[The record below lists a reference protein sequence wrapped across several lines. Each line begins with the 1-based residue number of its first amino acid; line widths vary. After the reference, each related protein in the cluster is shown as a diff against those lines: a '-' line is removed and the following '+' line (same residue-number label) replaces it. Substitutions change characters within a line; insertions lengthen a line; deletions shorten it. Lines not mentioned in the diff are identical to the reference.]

1 MPIKT
6 GIGVGEA
13 QVYDTSNL
21 ENNYFKLLQREAQE
35 TAKFQEELVDLI
47 SKVKTDGARDIDKPL
62 IAKGY
67 DEVRE
72 LYRQASSIRNKTE
85 RNLVRAQITSGIQ
98 SLNEAAA
105 RSAAEAKSY
114 IETLGSVAN
123 TGEYMYDKDKLN
135 DFKSRINKPITQL
148 STFNPLDLPK
158 IPSDAIRDKA
168 YDNLYTELK
177 NKSVYKTVKL
187 GGGKE
192 QEVGVV
198 DPKIVASNIIERIGK
213 SPEWLNLATRN
224 YIQANPDKEPV
235 LQDVVQN
242 EVQLYMDRRGNEY
255 AGTPTRIP
263 RATGS
268 GGGTPDWLSNPNP
281 VTLNI
286 PYAGGKASVN
296 GQNYI
301 ALSLPNKNFA
311 GSNAIDLTTG
321 SPVKAL
327 KSSNDYQVVGIA
339 NFPTIASGKLAG
351 SLAQPSYESRRQDN
365 ISYQPYIHVQQA
377 VKSGSRTITKDL
389 LVPFDRL
396 PENVKS
402 SKTLQKIIGNFRPST
417 GNPTPK
423 PGSGKG
429 NTDPLNILNP

>member
-114 IETLGSVAN
+114 IETLGSIAN

-148 STFNPLDLPK
+148 SIFNPLDLPK

-213 SPEWLNLATRN
+213 SPDWLNLATRN
-224 YIQANPDKEPV
+224 YIQANPDKEPKIE
-235 LQDVVQN
+235 DIIDT
-242 EVQLYMDRRGNEY
+242 EFKLYMNRRGNEY
-255 AGTPTRIP
+255 AGTPSRIP
-263 RATGS
+263 KATGGS
-268 GGGTPDWLSNPNP
+268 GEGDEKLTYRQKLITGLINQDDDYRQELQANLPANSKIEYGTSRAVPGVSKGGYKYIKIRIPAESTENGIEVVETIPLEAGKPIQK
-281 VTLNI
+281 LNYI
-286 PYAGGKASVN
+286 INQYSPEKVSPSKVGITGGKPRGDKFEVGQQPATRKEIKQSDIKAKAIAAGYSVAE
-296 GQNYI
+296 Y
-301 ALSLPNKNFA
+301 
-311 GSNAIDLTTG
+311 T
-321 SPVKAL
+321 
-327 KSSNDYQVVGIA
+327 
-339 NFPTIASGKLAG
+339 KL
-351 SLAQPSYESRRQDN
+351 
-365 ISYQPYIHVQQA
+365 
-377 VKSGSRTITKDL
+377 
-389 LVPFDRL
+389 
-396 PENVKS
+396 
-402 SKTLQKIIGNFRPST
+402 LQKNGIKII
-417 GNPTPK
+417 K
-423 PGSGKG
+423 
-429 NTDPLNILNP
+429 